1 MSQHSYGNAIDV
13 VSVNGTDLSQNHREL
28 SAAACRHF
36 TNVIGPE
43 DDAAHAH
50 HIHLDN
56 GPGIGCGPRK
66 FLADILN

>member
-28 SAAACRHF
+28 SAAACRYF

-56 GPGIGCGPRK
+56 GPGIGCGPRS
-66 FLADILN
+66 FLQIF